1 MTTVTPTRIE
11 YQTRG
16 VLVSLT
22 DEEYAQARNVGDGRN
37 AQMHGVGDMPYYN
50 RDLMEDDATASFAA
64 ACAEAA
70 VAQTTGLKWHA
81 KVWHRSEHH
90 LHKNEPDVGDSIEVR
105 RIRSPHNGLCV
116 RQKDLGRGKFI
127 FVAYPIPE
135 TDFRQVD
142 VIGWMPADR
151 AWEVGYDAFTATRR
165 VPLTEINIWRGR

>member
-1 MTTVTPTRIE
+1 MTTVTQTRIE
-11 YQTRG
+11 YHTRG
-16 VLVSLT
+16 VLISLT

-90 LHKNEPDVGDSIEVR
+90 LHKD
-105 RIRSPHNGLCV
+105 
-116 RQKDLGRGKFI
+116 
-127 FVAYPIPE
+127 
-135 TDFRQVD
+135 
-142 VIGWMPADR
+142 
-151 AWEVGYDAFTATRR
+151 
-165 VPLTEINIWRGR
+165 